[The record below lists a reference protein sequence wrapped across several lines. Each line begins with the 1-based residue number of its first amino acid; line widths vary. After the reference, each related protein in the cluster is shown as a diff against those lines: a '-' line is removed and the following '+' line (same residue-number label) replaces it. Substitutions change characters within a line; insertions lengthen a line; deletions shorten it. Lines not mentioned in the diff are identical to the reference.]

1 MYDQCATGHVYFIC
15 MLLIYFLS
23 IPRFRLR
30 GLLVIVGVLMSIS
43 FITTAILFAHY
54 DLAVVQ
60 LSPAALAEK

>member
-1 MYDQCATGHVYFIC
+1 

-23 IPRFRLR
+23 VSRFRLR
-30 GLLVIVGVLMSIS
+30 GLLVIAGVLMSIS

-60 LSPAALAEK
+60 LSPAALAER